1 MPNVVNGGN
10 GLLSSTSVAY
20 NGYDNSNIFARL
32 GQENVGNLSI
42 AGDIGCGGSIVA
54 GADVIAT
61 GDMVVGDDLTV
72 TQTVDC
78 REMNV
83 NETSPSFLSGV
94 TFKVGGTNAGRVNSD
109 GTNMILQGL
118 TGTACPIHMKC
129 GTTIACDVR
138 KDVTDNITYTIGS
151 SQAPETR
158 LRKETTAGIVEYVPS
173 LMKTTSAK
181 TSGSTV
187 SFTNTAE
194 VLANSSVVAPYT
206 GYYQFMAQ
214 FTATA
219 IGSFDGVSDVITF
232 YADISGGSLTPI
244 IGSIHDITSVN
255 GTNFEYSFGGY
266 AFANAGETIRM
277 IHIDTGSFTM
287 TSGVLYVL
295 WKYMGD
301 GAGLA

>member
-1 MPNVVNGGN
+1 MASVNKN
-10 GLLSSTSVAY
+10 GLLSSVSVAY
-20 NGYDNSNIFARL
+20 NGSDNSNIFARL
-32 GQENVGNLSI
+32 GQDNIGNLLVT
-42 AGDIGCGGSIVA
+42 GDIGADGSIVA
-54 GADVIAT
+54 GADVVAT

-72 TQTVDC
+72 TQTIDC
-78 REMNV
+78 RDMNV
-83 NETSPSFLSGV
+83 NETSPSFLSGI

-118 TGTACPIHMKC
+118 TGTPCDIQLKC
-129 GTTIACDVR
+129 GTIIASDIQ
-138 KDVTDNITYTIGS
+138 KDVANNITFTVGGPT
-151 SQAPETR
+151 APETR
-158 LRKETTAGIVEYVPS
+158 LRKETTAGVVEYVPS

-232 YADISGGSLTPI
+232 YADIEGGSLTPI